1 MNQEQTFKRRFAR
14 WSIRVL
20 AVLLVALTC
29 TFCFF
34 SFESD
39 KNVAEAEEDAYT
51 ATPFNMTGAPFNGMT
66 SITQMAS
73 GTYIDCLI
81 MCRGNKK
88 FLANHDSAF
97 DSIRLNDIHRDRTE
111 KAGTSGN
118 PDITSRIWR
127 LCKQSDGT
135 FYLYNICHGQYIGW
149 AWNTYNDGEE
159 WGRKLAIGTSASIKF
174 KITSISTNLYTMYCQ
189 NLTNSAWN
197 GYLDGGMYAN
207 GDLIA
212 YTIYDKRNGTS
223 ATSGTNNTNQHWY
236 IFPLLQANNSNVI
249 GYSGKFKSV
258 MANRATGEN
267 LAEGFFQQIP
277 MHPLVQ
283 NSS

>member
-88 FLANHDSAF
+88 FLAK
-97 DSIRLNDIHRDRTE
+97 E
-111 KAGTSGN
+111 V
-118 PDITSRIWR
+118 
-127 LCKQSDGT
+127 
-135 FYLYNICHGQYIGW
+135 
-149 AWNTYNDGEE
+149 
-159 WGRKLAIGTSASIKF
+159 
-174 KITSISTNLYTMYCQ
+174 
-189 NLTNSAWN
+189 
-197 GYLDGGMYAN
+197 
-207 GDLIA
+207 
-212 YTIYDKRNGTS
+212 
-223 ATSGTNNTNQHWY
+223 
-236 IFPLLQANNSNVI
+236 LL
-249 GYSGKFKSV
+249 
-258 MANRATGEN
+258 
-267 LAEGFFQQIP
+267 
-277 MHPLVQ
+277 
-283 NSS
+283 